1 MKQEEGGIKKYFFD
15 TYAIIEIISG
25 NPIYEKFVDESP
37 IITIFNLAEI
47 YYSAINN
54 LDESKAE
61 EIYNKYSCCVVPVL
75 DEILKEAMKF
85 RRKNKK
91 RNLSYTD
98 CIGYI
103 YSIKNNLI
111 FLTGDKEFENL
122 DNVEFVRK

>member
-15 TYAIIEIISG
+15 TYAVIELVSG
-25 NPIYEKFVDESP
+25 SSFYTKFINEVP
-37 IITIFNLAEI
+37 TITIFNLAEI

-61 EIYNKYSCCVVPVL
+61 EIYEKYSYCVVRIS

-85 RRKNKK
+85 RKKNKK
-91 RNLSYTD
+91 RNLSYAD
-98 CIGYI
+98 CIGYT
-103 YSIKNNLI
+103 YALKNNLI

-122 DNVEFVRK
+122 DNVEFIK

>member
-1 MKQEEGGIKKYFFD
+1 MKQDEDGIKKYFFD
-15 TYAIIEIISG
+15 TYAVIELVSG
-25 NPIYEKFVDESP
+25 SSFYARFVNEAP

-61 EIYNKYSCCVVPVL
+61 EIYQKYSCCVVHIS

-85 RRKNKK
+85 RKKNKK

-98 CIGYI
+98 CVGYI
-103 YSIKNNLI
+103 YAIKNNLI
-111 FLTGDKEFENL
+111 FLTGDKEFKNL
-122 DNVEFVRK
+122 ENVEFVK

>member
-1 MKQEEGGIKKYFFD
+1 MKQDEDGIKKYFFD
-15 TYAIIEIISG
+15 TYAVIELVSG
-25 NPIYEKFVDESP
+25 SSFYARFVNETP
-37 IITIFNLAEI
+37 TITLFNLAEI

-61 EIYNKYSCCVVPVL
+61 EIYEKYSCCVVNIS

-85 RRKNKK
+85 RKKNKK

-103 YSIKNNLI
+103 YAIKNNLI

-122 DNVEFVRK
+122 ENVEFVK

>member
-1 MKQEEGGIKKYFFD
+1 MKQDEDGIKKYFFD
-15 TYAIIEIISG
+15 TYAVIELVSG
-25 NPIYEKFVDESP
+25 SSFYARFINETP

-61 EIYNKYSCCVVPVL
+61 KIYENYSCCVVNIS
-75 DEILKEAMKF
+75 DETLKEAMKF
-85 RRKNKK
+85 RKKNKK

-98 CIGYI
+98 CVGYI
-103 YSIKNNLI
+103 YALENNLI

-122 DNVEFVRK
+122 ENVEFVK